1 MDSSDD
7 VLIAARKAKF
17 DQLRQELKPA
27 LVDFVERLGISP
39 ADAVLKDAEAY
50 VPYLAAATRDL
61 TSDDD
66 EDRIWFLT
74 RIGYFIGEYLCQ
86 ALQGCWYVE
95 DQAGSMYF
103 ARYVVGRFASATK
116 LGAVDPFDL
125 ARGYVDAAPPRNLV
139 RLLAELTAPV

>member
-1 MDSSDD
+1 MNSGDD
-7 VLIAARKAKF
+7 TLIEARKAKF
-17 DQLRQELKPA
+17 DQFRQELNPA

-50 VPYLAAATRDL
+50 VPYLAAATQDL

-66 EDRIWFLT
+66 DDRIWFLT

-86 ALQGCWYVE
+86 KLQGGWYVE
-95 DQAGSMYF
+95 DEAGSMYF
-103 ARYVVGRFASATK
+103 ARYVVGRFASATT
-116 LGAVDPFDL
+116 LRVVEPFEL
-125 ARGYVDAAPPRNLV
+125 AQSYVDAAPPRNLV